1 MKTESRTAETTTLFG
16 TLKRLGPF
24 VKPYSWRL
32 FGGFLAALAAGIV
45 ALAIPQV
52 MGELVNNVLH
62 PGTPTSALL
71 WVTAIVAVLGALEAF
86 FIYLRRVFVI
96 TPASLLEAEMR
107 IGLFKHLQQLPVS
120 FHDKWASGQLL
131 SRSMADLSHTRRWLA
146 FGAIMF
152 VVSTVTII
160 VGLGV
165 MFSSSWILGVLYLL
179 GAIPVVIRS
188 FYFRNRFRVVSR
200 LSQDQAG
207 DLATNVE
214 ESVQGIRVLKA
225 FGRGQE
231 ALDGFETRA
240 QTLRETEISKAK
252 TLGAFLAVIVS
263 VPEIVLALGLILGT
277 WLVVHQQLT
286 VGGLVA
292 FFATAAVLA
301 RPVESVGMLLGMTF
315 ATKTALDRYFDV
327 RDSVNTITSPAQ
339 PKPFPDVDG
348 GTPAAASSSKSASL
362 ELQNVSFAFA
372 DAPDAPI
379 LKDVNLAVRP
389 GETMALVGVTGSGK
403 SALCELVP
411 RLYDVTGGRILLNG
425 VDLRELD
432 LETVRSRVSIA
443 FEDSILFSSTVR
455 DNVLLG
461 APERTEAALKEALAV
476 AEADFVNELPEG
488 VNTMIGEQGLS
499 LSGGQRQR
507 LSLARAIAAKPS
519 VLVLD
524 DPLSALDVRT
534 EEKVTENLR
543 VALQRTTTLIVAH
556 RPSTVVLADR
566 VALLKDGTIVD
577 VGTHAE
583 MLARNADYRD
593 VISSF
598 EQAPTVEEVL

>member
-1 MKTESRTAETTTLFG
+1 MKTAPSAAESTSLFD

-24 VKPYSWRL
+24 VKPFSWRL
-32 FGGFLAALAAGIV
+32 FGGFLSALAAGIV

-62 PGTPTSALL
+62 PGTPVSALW
-71 WVTAIVAVLGALEAF
+71 WVTAIVAVLGALEAI

-96 TPASLLEAEMR
+96 TPATMIEADMR
-107 IGLFKHLQQLPVS
+107 VGLFKHLQELPVS

-152 VVSTVTII
+152 VVSAVTII
-160 VGLGV
+160 VGLAV
-165 MFSSSWILGVLYLL
+165 MFNSSWVLGLLYIV
-179 GAIPVVIRS
+179 GAIPIMIQS

-225 FGRGQE
+225 FGRGKE
-231 ALDGFETRA
+231 ALDGFHRRA
-240 QTLRETEISKAK
+240 ENLRETEISKSK
-252 TLGAFLAVIVS
+252 TLGTFLAVIVS
-263 VPEIVLALGLILGT
+263 VPEVVLAIGLVLGT
-277 WLVVHQQLT
+277 WLVVQGQLT

-301 RPVESVGMLLGMTF
+301 RPVENVGMLLGMTF
-315 ATKTALDRYFDV
+315 ATKTALDRYFEVMDAT
-327 RDSVNTITSPAQ
+327 NTITSPAQ
-339 PKPFPDVDG
+339 SASQPG
-348 GTPAAASSSKSASL
+348 ENSGAGAASSSSKSVTL
-362 ELQNVSFAFA
+362 ELENVSFAFA

-379 LKDVNLAVRP
+379 LKDVNLALRP

-403 SALCELVP
+403 SALCELIP
-411 RLYDVTGGRILLNG
+411 RLYDVTAGRILLDG
-425 VDLRELD
+425 VDLRDLPLD
-432 LETVRSRVSIA
+432 TVRSRVSIA

-461 APERTEAALKEALAV
+461 APERTDQALDEALAV
-476 AEADFVNELPEG
+476 SEAGFAKLLPEG
-488 VNTMIGEQGLS
+488 VDTMIGEQGLS

-534 EEKVTENLR
+534 EETVTNNLKL
-543 VALQRTTTLIVAH
+543 ALQGTTTLIVAH
-556 RPSTVVLADR
+556 RPSTVALADR
-566 VALLKDGTIVD
+566 VALLKDGTIDD
-577 VGTHAE
+577 VGTHDE
-583 MLARNADYRD
+583 LLGRNASYRD

-598 EQAPTVEEVL
+598 EEAPTVEEVL

>member
-1 MKTESRTAETTTLFG
+1 MKTTPPTKEATSLFD

-24 VKPYSWRL
+24 IKPFSWRL
-32 FGGFLAALAAGIV
+32 FGGFLSALAAGIV

-62 PGTPTSALL
+62 PGTPVSALW
-71 WVTAIVAVLGALEAF
+71 WVTGIIAVLGALEAA

-96 TPASLLEAEMR
+96 TPATMIEADMR
-107 IGLFKHLQQLPVS
+107 VGLFKHLQQLPVS

-131 SRSMADLSHTRRWLA
+131 SRSMGDLSHTRRWLA

-152 VVSTVTII
+152 VVSGVTII
-160 VGLGV
+160 VGLAV
-165 MFSSSWILGVLYLL
+165 MFSSSWILGLLYLA
-179 GAIPVVIRS
+179 GAVPIMIQS
-188 FYFRNRFRVVSR
+188 FHFRNRFRVVSR

-225 FGRGQE
+225 FGRGKE
-231 ALDGFETRA
+231 ALDGFYQRA
-240 QTLRETEISKAK
+240 ENLRETEISKAK
-252 TLGAFLAVIVS
+252 TLATFLGVIVS
-263 VPEIVLALGLILGT
+263 VPEVVLAMGLVLGT
-277 WLVVHQQLT
+277 WLVVQGQLT

-301 RPVESVGMLLGMTF
+301 RPVENVGMLLGMTF
-315 ATKTALDRYFDV
+315 ATKTALDRYFEVMDAT
-327 RDSVNTITSPAQ
+327 NTITAPATPSL
-339 PKPFPDVDG
+339 PKENRG
-348 GTPAAASSSKSASL
+348 AGAASSSSRSASL
-362 ELQNVSFAFA
+362 ELEGVSFAFA

-379 LKDVNLAVRP
+379 LRNVNLKLIP
-389 GETMALVGVTGSGK
+389 GETMALVGTTGSGK
-403 SALCELVP
+403 SALCELIP
-411 RLYDVTGGRILLNG
+411 RLYDVTEGRILLDG
-425 VDLRELD
+425 MDLREVPLD
-432 LETVRSRVSIA
+432 TVRSRVSIA
-443 FEDSILFSSTVR
+443 FEDSILFSTTVR

-461 APERTEAALKEALAV
+461 APERSDAALDEALAV
-476 AEADFVNELPEG
+476 AEASFAKLLPDG
-488 VNTMIGEQGLS
+488 VDTMIGEQGLS

-534 EEKVTENLR
+534 EEKVTSNLR
-543 VALQRTTTLIVAH
+543 LALQGTTTLIVAH

-566 VALLKDGTIVD
+566 VALLKDGTIDD
-577 VGTHAE
+577 VGTHDE
-583 MLARNADYRD
+583 LLARNASYRD

-598 EQAPTVEEVL
+598 HEAPTVEEVL